1 MADKTHDQ
9 QRAELHRAIWGIAD
23 DVRGSVDAWDF
34 KQYVLGMLFY
44 RYLSE
49 DFDYYISRDEVE
61 AGNAG
66 FSYADLSDED
76 AEMDPEE
83 VEDLVREK
91 GCFIRPSQLFR
102 NVWRDARRAADEGRL
117 AESDLNTTLSNTLS
131 AIERSSVGFPSEED
145 FKGLFDDF
153 DTSSKRLGNSVAARN
168 KTLLALMDGIGGM
181 DLGDFGERRIDAFG
195 DAYEFLMTM
204 YATNAGKSGGEFFT
218 PQEVSRLL
226 MLIALDGRDHV
237 NKVYDPACGS
247 GGILLQ
253 AAKILGNEG
262 VSEGYFGQEINLTTY
277 NLCRINMMLHGINY
291 DKFDIA
297 LGDTLTDP
305 SERHWDE
312 EPFQVIAANPPYSLK
327 WAGDTSATLVDDP
340 RYSPAGVLA
349 PKNNA
354 DLAFVMHSLSWLA
367 NDGVAAMLTFPGALY
382 RQGAEQ
388 RIRKYLVDND
398 FVDAVIQL
406 PKNIFFGTSITTCIL
421 VMRRTKRDRC
431 VLFVDASRYFVPGSP
446 QNSLGEANIQ
456 QIVRIWRER
465 ADVDHVA
472 KLVTN
477 EELAEAKYRM
487 SVSAWVEPEDTRE
500 RVDIRKL
507 NAEIAE
513 IVAKETELRAR
524 VDAIVAELEA
534 DDEQA

>member
-1 MADKTHDQ
+1 
-9 QRAELHRAIWGIAD
+9 
-23 DVRGSVDAWDF
+23 
-34 KQYVLGMLFY
+34 
-44 RYLSE
+44 
-49 DFDYYISRDEVE
+49 
-61 AGNAG
+61 
-66 FSYADLSDED
+66 
-76 AEMDPEE
+76 
-83 VEDLVREK
+83 
-91 GCFIRPSQLFR
+91 
-102 NVWRDARRAADEGRL
+102 
-117 AESDLNTTLSNTLS
+117 
-131 AIERSSVGFPSEED
+131 
-145 FKGLFDDF
+145 
-153 DTSSKRLGNSVAARN
+153 
-168 KTLLALMDGIGGM
+168 
-181 DLGDFGERRIDAFG
+181 
-195 DAYEFLMTM
+195 MTM
-204 YATNAGKSGGEFFT
+204 YASNAGKSGGEFFT

-421 VMRRTKRDRC
+421 VMRRTKRDHS
-431 VLFVDASRYFVPGSP
+431 VLFVDASKYFVPGSP
-446 QNSLGEANIQ
+446 QNSLGEDNIQ

-513 IVAKETELRAR
+513 IVAREAELRAR

>member
-1 MADKTHDQ
+1 MADTAREQ
-9 QRAELHRAIWGIAD
+9 QREALHRAIWGIANK
-23 DVRGSVDAWDF
+23 VRGAIDAWDF

-49 DFDYYISRDEVE
+49 DFAYYIDKDERE
-61 AGNAG
+61 AGDAD
-66 FSYADLSDED
+66 FSYAELSDKD
-76 AEMDPEE
+76 ASMDENE
-83 VEDLVREK
+83 IADLVREK
-91 GCFIRPSQLFR
+91 GCFILPSQLFC
-102 NVWRDARRAADEGRL
+102 NVWAYAKKMDAQNKL
-117 AESDLNTTLSNTLS
+117 AESDLNTLLSNTLS
-131 AIERSSVGFPSEED
+131 AIEASSVGFESEED
-145 FKGLFDDF
+145 FRGLFDDF
-153 DTSSKRLGNSVAARN
+153 DTSSKRLGNTVANRN
-168 KTLLALMDGIGGM
+168 KRLLQLMDGIGEM
-181 DLGDFGERRIDAFG
+181 DLGDFGENRIDAFG

-204 YATNAGKSGGEFFT
+204 YASNAGKSGGEFFT

-226 MLIALDGRDHV
+226 MLIALDGRERV

-262 VSEGYFGQEINLTTY
+262 VTEGYFGQEINLTTY

-297 LGDTLTDP
+297 LGDTLTEP

-327 WAGDTSATLVDDP
+327 WAGDTSAKLVDDP

-388 RIRKYLVDND
+388 RIRKYLVEND
-398 FVDAVIQL
+398 YVDAVIQL
-406 PKNIFFGTSITTCIL
+406 PKNIFFGTSITTCVL
-421 VMRRTKRDRC
+421 VMRRTKLDQS
-431 VLFVDASRYFVPGSP
+431 VLFVDASKYFVPGSP

-456 QIVRIWRER
+456 EIVRVYRER
-465 ADVDHVA
+465 EDVDHVA

-477 EELAEAKYRM
+477 TELAEAKYRM

-500 RVDIRKL
+500 KIDIKAL

-513 IVAKETELRAR
+513 IVARETELRAK

-534 DDEQA
+534 DDE

>member
-1 MADKTHDQ
+1 MADMTRDQ
-9 QRAELHRAIWGIAD
+9 QRAELHKAIWGIAD
-23 DVRGSVDAWDF
+23 EVRGSVDAWDF

-49 DFDYYISRDEVE
+49 DFDYYISKDEIE
-61 AGNAG
+61 AGDAG
-66 FSYADLSDED
+66 FSYASLTDDE
-76 AEMDPEE
+76 AEMD
-83 VEDLVREK
+83 EDERADLIREK
-91 GCFIRPSQLFR
+91 GCFIYPSQLFC
-102 NVWRDARRAADEGRL
+102 NVWAYAKKADRDGSL
-117 AESDLNTTLSNTLS
+117 AESNLNTIIHNTLS
-131 AIERSSVGFPSEED
+131 AIEASSVGSPAED
-145 FKGLFDDF
+145 DFRGLFDDF

-168 KTLLALMDGIGGM
+168 KTLLALLNGIGNM
-181 DLGDFGERRIDAFG
+181 DLGTIGENRIDAFG

-204 YATNAGKSGGEFFT
+204 YASNAGKSGGEFFT

-226 MLIALDGRDHV
+226 MLIALDGRTRV

-253 AAKILGNEG
+253 AAKILGNDG
-262 VSEGYFGQEINLTTY
+262 VTGGYFGQEINLTTY

-291 DKFDIA
+291 EKFDIA
-297 LGDTLTDP
+297 LGDTLIEP

-354 DLAFVMHSLSWLA
+354 DLAFVMHSLAWLA

-382 RQGAEQ
+382 RSNKGELA
-388 RIRKYLVDND
+388 IRKYLVDND

-406 PKNIFFGTSITTCIL
+406 PPNIFFGTSITTNIL
-421 VMRRTKRDRC
+421 VMRRAKRDQS
-431 VLFVDASRYFVPGSP
+431 VLFVDASRFFVPGSP
-446 QNSLGEANIQ
+446 QNQLSMENIDD
-456 QIVRIWRER
+456 IVRVYRER

-477 EELAEAKYRM
+477 AELSEAKYRM

-500 RVDIRKL
+500 KVDIKAL
-507 NAEIAE
+507 NAEIAD
-513 IVAKETELRAR
+513 IVSRETELRAK

-534 DDEQA
+534 DLDE

>member
-1 MADKTHDQ
+1 MADMTRDQ
-9 QRAELHRAIWGIAD
+9 QRAELHKSIWGIAD
-23 DVRGSVDAWDF
+23 NVRGSVDAWDF

-49 DFDYYISRDEVE
+49 DFDHYVSKDEIE

-66 FSYADLSDED
+66 FSYAALSDED
-76 AEMDPEE
+76 AEMAPEE
-83 VEDLVREK
+83 VEDLIREK
-91 GCFIRPSQLFR
+91 GCFIRPSQLFC
-102 NVWRDARRAADEGRL
+102 NVWAKAKKADAEGRL

-168 KTLLALMDGIGGM
+168 KTLLALMDGIGTM
-181 DLGDFGERRIDAFG
+181 PLGDFGDNRIDAFG

-204 YATNAGKSGGEFFT
+204 YASNAGKSGGEFFT

-262 VSEGYFGQEINLTTY
+262 VTEGYFGQEINLTTY

-297 LGDTLTDP
+297 LGDTLTEP
-305 SERHWDE
+305 SEAHWDA

-388 RIRKYLVDND
+388 RIRQYLVDND
-398 FVDAVIQL
+398 YVDAVIQL

-421 VMRRTKRDRC
+421 VLRRTKQDHG

-446 QNSLGEANIQ
+446 QNSLGEDNVQ
-456 QIVRIWRER
+456 QILRIYRER
-465 ADVDHVA
+465 VDVDHVA

-477 EELAEAKYRM
+477 DELAGAKYRM

-513 IVAKETELRAR
+513 IVARETELRAR

-534 DDEQA
+534 DDE